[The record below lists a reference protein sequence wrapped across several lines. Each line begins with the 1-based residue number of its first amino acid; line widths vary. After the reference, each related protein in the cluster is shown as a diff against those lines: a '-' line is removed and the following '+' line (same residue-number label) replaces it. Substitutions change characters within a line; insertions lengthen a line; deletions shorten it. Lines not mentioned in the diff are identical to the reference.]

1 MNKSERRRYRCCL
14 EACGLFSCKGELG
27 TCLPR
32 RRRRPV
38 PSSSP
43 ANGGI
48 LYKSLTLWLLLLCCG
63 SAPLM
68 RFKSKASN
76 IPLYIFCLGKS
87 RPFLS
92 RGCCLCSMSVI
103 GFSPNAT
110 WLLGWGFW
118 TIQHNSSFTK
128 TFFLGETAFASRK
141 LKVMIRKTY
150 GVSFS
155 VMCMMPIFL
164 PDIWGKIRW
173 IAMNRLKPGSH
184 VCNLDVIA
192 SPAILLPRGIL
203 RKAGKEEEKP
213 WEINLMAQ
221 MGSAL
226 AWVFC
231 GSKRA
236 CQGFLLHKA
245 TIITA
250 CAHVF
255 SLFCR

>member
-1 MNKSERRRYRCCL
+1 M
-14 EACGLFSCKGELG
+14 
-27 TCLPR
+27 
-32 RRRRPV
+32 
-38 PSSSP
+38 
-43 ANGGI
+43 
-48 LYKSLTLWLLLLCCG
+48 
-63 SAPLM
+63 
-68 RFKSKASN
+68 
-76 IPLYIFCLGKS
+76 
-87 RPFLS
+87 
-92 RGCCLCSMSVI
+92 
-103 GFSPNAT
+103 
-110 WLLGWGFW
+110 
-118 TIQHNSSFTK
+118 
-128 TFFLGETAFASRK
+128 
-141 LKVMIRKTY
+141 
-150 GVSFS
+150 
-155 VMCMMPIFL
+155 
-164 PDIWGKIRW
+164 
-173 IAMNRLKPGSH
+173 
-184 VCNLDVIA
+184 CNLDVIA